1 MPVWQAV
8 VYGVVQGLAEFLPI
22 SSSAHLTLLPW
33 VMGWEDPGLA
43 FDVALHWGTLAA
55 VLAVFWQ
62 DWIPLISP
70 GLFRP
75 GHPAGPPIL
84 WVLAVFWQDWI
95 RLISAGLFG
104 RGSPA
109 DRRIF
114 WALVVS
120 AIPAAVI
127 GKLLD
132 KWAEANLRAPLLIAC
147 TMALLGLIL
156 WAADRIGR
164 KARTLEEM
172 TLPRA
177 LSIGV
182 AQAAALVPGV
192 SRSGA
197 TISLGL
203 LQDFT
208 REEIARFSFLMS
220 TPIIFGAGLLKLPK
234 MVQEMR
240 HGGGEEGL
248 TWAALAAGFIAAAAV
263 GVVVIRW
270 MLEYLRRRTYAAF
283 AWYRL
288 AVAALVVVLWLS
300 GKR

>member
-33 VMGWEDPGLA
+33 AMGWDDPGLS

-55 VLAVFWQ
+55 VLAVFW
-62 DWIPLISP
+62 
-70 GLFRP
+70 R
-75 GHPAGPPIL
+75 
-84 WVLAVFWQDWI
+84 DWI
-95 RLISAGLFG
+95 RLISAGLFR
-104 RGSPA
+104 RGDPR
-109 DRRIF
+109 DVRLF
-114 WALVVS
+114 WGLIVS
-120 AIPAAVI
+120 AVPAAVL
-127 GKLLD
+127 GRLLD
-132 KWAEANLRAPLLIAC
+132 RWAESNLRAPLLIAA
-147 TMALLGLIL
+147 TLAVLGLIL
-156 WAADRIGR
+156 WAADRIGS
-164 KARTLEEM
+164 KQLDLGAM
-172 TLPRA
+172 TVPRA

-203 LQDFT
+203 FENFT

-220 TPIIFGAGLLKLPK
+220 TPIIFGAGLLKLPH
-234 MVQEMR
+234 MLRDMR
-240 HGGGEEGL
+240 HGDGSL
-248 TWAALAAGFIAAAAV
+248 TWTALLAGFVASAV
-263 GVVVIRW
+263 VGTGVIRW
-270 MLEYLRRRTYAAF
+270 MLDYLRRRTYAVF

-288 AVAALVVVLWLS
+288 ALAAAVVVLWMS

>member
-33 VMGWEDPGLA
+33 AFGWEEPGLA
-43 FDVALHWGTLAA
+43 FEVGRHGGTRAGVRA
-55 VLAVFWQ
+55 IFWK
-62 DWIPLISP
+62 D
-70 GLFRP
+70 G
-75 GHPAGPPIL
+75 
-84 WVLAVFWQDWI
+84 I
-95 RLISAGLFG
+95 RLFNGGLMG
-104 RGSPA
+104 RGSGS
-109 DRRIF
+109 DRRLF
-114 WALVVS
+114 WGLVIS
-120 AIPAAVI
+120 AIPAAIV

-132 KWAEANLRAPLLIAC
+132 KWAESNLRAPLLIAC
-147 TMALLGLIL
+147 TMAMLGLIL
-156 WAADRIGR
+156 WYADRVGR
-164 KARTLEEM
+164 KSRDLREM
-172 TLPRA
+172 TIPRA

-197 TISLGL
+197 TISVGL
-203 LQDFT
+203 FQDFT

-234 MVQEMR
+234 MVHDMR
-240 HGGGEEGL
+240 AGEGDL
-248 TWAALAAGFIAAAAV
+248 TWAALATGFIASAIVGAA
-263 GVVVIRW
+263 VIRW
-270 MLEYLRRRTYAAF
+270 MLDYLRRRTYAAF

-288 AVAALVVVLWLS
+288 VVAALVVVLWLS